1 MTNPA
6 SITDT
11 NNTTYSNMT
20 VENGLDNLLNDNSV
34 LDNNLAL
41 NHNSDSIDDL
51 NYATL
56 TDALEQ
62 TVFESFDD
70 GLYIGMMSGTSLDG
84 MDAVLCQFS
93 GTDSG
98 QQPMRLLATYS
109 QDFPPRL
116 REVLLAL
123 CQPNGVRELMP
134 STDEPSH
141 EPNSEPNSELDWFGW
156 ASKEYSEFASDV
168 VNTLLQQ
175 SNTDSESVLAI
186 GCHGQTVRH
195 RPHMG
200 FTLQLV
206 DANIIAERTGIS
218 VVSDFRRR
226 DMAVG
231 GQGAPLVPAFHQALF
246 ATADSTRILLNL
258 GGIANITVLPALAN
272 NTSNPQRADH
282 QQRASEQI
290 DSQQIVGQKIDSVVG
305 YDTGPANLLLD
316 AWTTLHTDSNYDAG
330 GAWAQ
335 SGQVIE
341 PLLNQLLEH
350 PFFARFYP
358 KSTGRE
364 DFNLDWLQSELQKFD
379 QASAQIRYSS
389 ADVQATL
396 TELTAVSAC
405 NQINLFIQAYENSSV
420 YVCGGGALNDYL
432 MTRLQAHL
440 PYCKVETTAGLGLNP
455 AWVESVAFAWLARQ
469 TLIGETGNLPAVTG
483 ANKGVVLGQ
492 VCFA

>member
-6 SITDT
+6 SIADT
-11 NNTTYSNMT
+11 NDNTDSTINYD
-20 VENGLDNLLNDNSV
+20 DNLNNT
-34 LDNNLAL
+34 LDKTL
-41 NHNSDSIDDL
+41 DDDL

-62 TVFESFDD
+62 TVFENFDD

-84 MDAVLCQFS
+84 MDAVLCQF
-93 GTDSG
+93 GG
-98 QQPMRLLATYS
+98 EENIQQPLRLLASIS

-123 CQPNGVRELMP
+123 CQPNGVQELT
-134 STDEPSH
+134 STMGEPS
-141 EPNSEPNSELDWFGW
+141 SELDWFGW
-156 ASKEYSEFASDV
+156 ASKEYAEFASDV
-168 VNTLLQQ
+168 VNNLLQQ
-175 SNTDSESVLAI
+175 SNTDVESVLAI

-195 RPHMG
+195 RPQMG
-200 FTLQLV
+200 FSLQLL

-246 ATADSTRILLNL
+246 ATSDSTRVLLNL
-258 GGIANITVLPALAN
+258 GGIANITVLPANAN
-272 NTSNPQRADH
+272 LINANTANDVLVNNSPV
-282 QQRASEQI
+282 I
-290 DSQQIVGQKIDSVVG
+290 G

-316 AWTTLHTDSNYDAG
+316 AWTALHTDKDYDAG

-335 SGQVIE
+335 SGQVVE
-341 PLLNQLLEH
+341 PLLNQLIEH
-350 PFFARFYP
+350 PFFARTYP

-364 DFNLDWLQSELQKFD
+364 DFNLAWLQSELQKFD
-379 QASAQIRYSS
+379 QASAHIRYSS

-396 TELTAVSAC
+396 TELTAMSASM
-405 NQINLFIQAYENSSV
+405 QINMFIKANENSSV

-440 PYCKVETTAGLGLNP
+440 PHCKVETTASLGLNP
-455 AWVESVAFAWLARQ
+455 AWVEAVAFAWLARQ
-469 TLIGETGNLPAVTG
+469 TLMGETGNLPAVTG
-483 ANKGVVLGQ
+483 ASKGVVLGQ

>member
-6 SITDT
+6 SIADT
-11 NNTTYSNMT
+11 NDNTDSTINYD
-20 VENGLDNLLNDNSV
+20 DNLNNT
-34 LDNNLAL
+34 LDKTL
-41 NHNSDSIDDL
+41 DDDL

-62 TVFESFDD
+62 TVFENFDD

-84 MDAVLCQFS
+84 MDAVLCQF
-93 GTDSG
+93 GG
-98 QQPMRLLATYS
+98 EENIQQPLRLLASIS

-123 CQPNGVRELMP
+123 CQPNGVQELT
-134 STDEPSH
+134 STMGEPS
-141 EPNSEPNSELDWFGW
+141 SELDWFGW
-156 ASKEYSEFASDV
+156 ASKEYAEFASEV
-168 VNTLLQQ
+168 VNNLLQQ
-175 SNTDSESVLAI
+175 SNTDVESVLAI

-195 RPHMG
+195 RPQMG
-200 FTLQLV
+200 FSLQLL

-246 ATADSTRILLNL
+246 ATPDSTRVLLNL
-258 GGIANITVLPALAN
+258 GGIANITVLPANASLINAN
-272 NTSNPQRADH
+272 PANDA
-282 QQRASEQI
+282 
-290 DSQQIVGQKIDSVVG
+290 VVNNSPVIG

-316 AWTTLHTDSNYDAG
+316 AWTALHTDKDYDAG

-335 SGQVIE
+335 SGQVVE
-341 PLLNQLLEH
+341 PLLNQLIEH
-350 PFFARFYP
+350 PFFARTYP

-364 DFNLDWLQSELQKFD
+364 DFNLAWLQSELQKFD
-379 QASAQIRYSS
+379 QASAHIRYSS

-396 TELTAVSAC
+396 TELTAMSASM
-405 NQINLFIQAYENSSV
+405 QINLFIKANENSSV

-440 PYCKVETTAGLGLNP
+440 PHCKVGTTASLGLNP
-455 AWVESVAFAWLARQ
+455 AWVEAVAFAWLARQ
-469 TLIGETGNLPAVTG
+469 TLMGETGNLPAVTG

>member
-6 SITDT
+6 SIADT
-11 NNTTYSNMT
+11 NDNTDSTINYD
-20 VENGLDNLLNDNSV
+20 DNLNNT
-34 LDNNLAL
+34 LDKTL
-41 NHNSDSIDDL
+41 DDDL

-62 TVFESFDD
+62 TVFENFDD

-84 MDAVLCQFS
+84 MDAVLCQF
-93 GTDSG
+93 GG
-98 QQPMRLLATYS
+98 EENIQQPLRLLASIS

-123 CQPNGVRELMP
+123 CQPNGVQELT
-134 STDEPSH
+134 STMGEPS
-141 EPNSEPNSELDWFGW
+141 SELDWFGW
-156 ASKEYSEFASDV
+156 ASKEYAEFASDV
-168 VNTLLQQ
+168 VNNLLQQ
-175 SNTDSESVLAI
+175 SNTDVESVLAI

-195 RPHMG
+195 RPQMG
-200 FTLQLV
+200 FSLQLL

-246 ATADSTRILLNL
+246 AMPDSTRVLLNL
-258 GGIANITVLPALAN
+258 GGIANITVLPANDSSINAN
-272 NTSNPQRADH
+272 DAVVNNS
-282 QQRASEQI
+282 
-290 DSQQIVGQKIDSVVG
+290 SVIG

-316 AWTTLHTDSNYDAG
+316 AWTALHTDKDYDAG

-335 SGQVIE
+335 SGQVVE
-341 PLLNQLLEH
+341 PLLNQLIEH
-350 PFFARFYP
+350 PFFARTYP

-364 DFNLDWLQSELQKFD
+364 DFNLAWLQSELQKFD
-379 QASAQIRYSS
+379 QASAHIRYSS

-396 TELTAVSAC
+396 TELTAMSASM
-405 NQINLFIQAYENSSV
+405 QINMFIKANENSSV

-440 PYCKVETTAGLGLNP
+440 PHCKVETTASLGLNP
-455 AWVESVAFAWLARQ
+455 AWVEAVAFGWLARQ
-469 TLIGETGNLPAVTG
+469 TLMGETGNLPAVTG
-483 ANKGVVLGQ
+483 ASKGVVLGQ

>member
-6 SITDT
+6 SIADT
-11 NNTTYSNMT
+11 HHNTYVNLGVDSA
-20 VENGLDNLLNDNSV
+20 LDKHLND
-34 LDNNLAL
+34 
-41 NHNSDSIDDL
+41 IDDL

-56 TDALEQ
+56 TEALEQ
-62 TVFESFDD
+62 TVFENFDD

-93 GTDSG
+93 DHVSDESDT
-98 QQPMRLLATYS
+98 QRPMRLLATYS

-123 CQPNGVRELMP
+123 CQPNGVSQLV
-134 STDEPSH
+134 
-141 EPNSEPNSELDWFGW
+141 PNADEPNSELDWFGW
-156 ASKEYSEFASDV
+156 ANREYAEFASDV
-168 VNTLLQQ
+168 VNTLLKKAK
-175 SNTDSESVLAI
+175 TDPEAVLAI

-195 RPHMG
+195 RPQMG
-200 FTLQLV
+200 FSLQLV
-206 DANIIAERTGIS
+206 DPNIIAERTGIS

-246 ATADSTRILLNL
+246 AATDNTRVLLNL
-258 GGIANITVLPALAN
+258 GGIANITVLPASSAHTPN
-272 NTSNPQRADH
+272 QEP
-282 QQRASEQI
+282 
-290 DSQQIVGQKIDSVVG
+290 SQSVVG

-316 AWTTLHTDSNYDAG
+316 AWTTLHTDKGYDAG

-335 SGQVIE
+335 SGQIVE
-341 PLLNQLLEH
+341 PLLNQFLEH
-350 PFFARFYP
+350 PFFTRPYP

-364 DFNLDWLQSELQKFD
+364 DFNLEWLQDELQKFD
-379 QASAQIRYSS
+379 QASVHVRYSS

-396 TELTAVSAC
+396 TELTAVSASA
-405 NQINLFIQAYENSSV
+405 QIKQFLNKEGQDCGAI
-420 YVCGGGALNDYL
+420 YVCGGGALNNYL
-432 MTRLQAHL
+432 IKRLQANL
-440 PYCKVETTAGLGLNP
+440 PHCTVETTARLGLNP
-455 AWVESVAFAWLARQ
+455 TWVEAVAFAWLARQ
-469 TLIGETGNLPAVTG
+469 TLMGETGNLPAVTG

>member
-6 SITDT
+6 STADT
-11 NNTTYSNMT
+11 RPDLEMDSD
-20 VENGLDNLLNDNSV
+20 LDNSLEN
-34 LDNNLAL
+34 
-41 NHNSDSIDDL
+41 IDDL

-56 TDALEQ
+56 TEALEQ
-62 TVFESFDD
+62 TVFENFDD

-84 MDAVLCQFS
+84 MDAVLCQF
-93 GTDSG
+93 GTDTG
-98 QQPMRLLATYS
+98 NEDEAQQPMRFLASYS

-123 CQPNGVRELMP
+123 CQPNGVQTLTP
-134 STDEPSH
+134 TAD
-141 EPNSEPNSELDWFGW
+141 EPNSELDWFGW
-156 ASKEYSEFASDV
+156 ASREYGEFASEV
-168 VNTLLQQ
+168 VNTLLTQAD
-175 SNTDSESVLAI
+175 TDVELVLAI

-195 RPHMG
+195 RPQMG
-200 FTLQLV
+200 FSLQLL

-246 ATADSTRILLNL
+246 ATPDSTRVLLNL
-258 GGIANITVLPALAN
+258 GGIANITVLPAASN
-272 NTSNPQRADH
+272 NSSNQPDN
-282 QQRASEQI
+282 I
-290 DSQQIVGQKIDSVVG
+290 IGNVVDNGVVG

-316 AWTTLHTDSNYDAG
+316 AWTALHTDKDYDAG
-330 GAWAQ
+330 GTWAQ
-335 SGQVIE
+335 SGQVID

-350 PFFARFYP
+350 PFFAKSYP

-364 DFNLDWLQSELQKFD
+364 DFNLAWLQDELQKFE
-379 QASAQIRYSS
+379 QASAVIRYSS

-396 TELTAVSAC
+396 TELTAISASA
-405 NQINLFIQAYENSSV
+405 QINKFIDANKNTSV

-440 PYCKVETTAGLGLNP
+440 PHCTVETTASLGLDP
-455 AWVESVAFAWLARQ
+455 TWVEAVAFAWLARQ
-469 TLIGETGNLPAVTG
+469 TLMGETGNLPAVTG
-483 ANKGVVLGQ
+483 ASKNVVLGQ

>member
-6 SITDT
+6 SIADT
-11 NNTTYSNMT
+11 NDNTHSTINY
-20 VENGLDNLLNDNSV
+20 
-34 LDNNLAL
+34 DNNLDNTL
-41 NHNSDSIDDL
+41 DNGLENSLAHIEDL

-62 TVFESFDD
+62 TVFENFDN

-93 GTDSG
+93 SDSSAETDT
-98 QQPMRLLATYS
+98 QQPMRLLATHS
-109 QDFPPRL
+109 QAFPPRL

-123 CQPNGVRELMP
+123 CQPNGVQELVP
-134 STDEPSH
+134 AEG
-141 EPNSEPNSELDWFGW
+141 EPNSELDWFGW
-156 ASKEYSEFASDV
+156 ASKEYAEFASEV
-168 VNTLLQQ
+168 VNNLLQQ
-175 SNTDSESVLAI
+175 SNTDVESVLAI

-195 RPHMG
+195 RPQLG
-200 FTLQLV
+200 FSLQLV

-231 GQGAPLVPAFHQALF
+231 GQGAPLVPAFHKALF
-246 ATADSTRILLNL
+246 ATPDSTRVLLNL
-258 GGIANITVLPALAN
+258 GGIANITVLPAN
-272 NTSNPQRADH
+272 
-282 QQRASEQI
+282 
-290 DSQQIVGQKIDSVVG
+290 DSPVIG

-316 AWTTLHTDSNYDAG
+316 AWTALHTDKDYDAG
-330 GAWAQ
+330 GTWAQ

-341 PLLNQLLEH
+341 PLLNQLIEH
-350 PFFARFYP
+350 PFFARTYP

-364 DFNLDWLQSELQKFD
+364 DFNLVWLQDELQKFD
-379 QASAQIRYSS
+379 QASAHIRYSS

-396 TELTAVSAC
+396 TELTAMSASM
-405 NQINLFIQAYENSSV
+405 QINMFINAHENSSV

-440 PYCKVETTAGLGLNP
+440 PHCTVETTASLGLNP
-455 AWVESVAFAWLARQ
+455 AWVEAVAFAWLARQ

-483 ANKGVVLGQ
+483 ASKGVVLGQ

>member
-6 SITDT
+6 SIADT
-11 NNTTYSNMT
+11 NDNTDSTINYD
-20 VENGLDNLLNDNSV
+20 DNLNNT
-34 LDNNLAL
+34 LDKTL
-41 NHNSDSIDDL
+41 DDDL

-62 TVFESFDD
+62 TVFENFDD

-93 GTDSG
+93 SDSSAETDT
-98 QQPMRLLATYS
+98 QQPMRLLATHS
-109 QDFPPRL
+109 QEFPPRL
-116 REVLLAL
+116 RKVLLAL
-123 CQPNGVRELMP
+123 CQPNGVQELIP
-134 STDEPSH
+134 AEG
-141 EPNSEPNSELDWFGW
+141 EPNSELDWFGW
-156 ASKEYSEFASDV
+156 ASKEYAEFASEV
-168 VNTLLQQ
+168 VNNLLQQ
-175 SNTDSESVLAI
+175 SNTDVESVLAI

-195 RPHMG
+195 RPQLG
-200 FTLQLV
+200 FSLQLV

-246 ATADSTRILLNL
+246 ATPDSTRVLLNL
-258 GGIANITVLPALAN
+258 GGIANITVLPA
-272 NTSNPQRADH
+272 S
-282 QQRASEQI
+282 
-290 DSQQIVGQKIDSVVG
+290 DSPVIG

-316 AWTTLHTDSNYDAG
+316 AWTTLHTEKDYDAG

-335 SGQVIE
+335 SGQVVE

-350 PFFARFYP
+350 PFFHKSYP

-364 DFNLDWLQSELQKFD
+364 DFNLAWLQDELQKFD
-379 QASAQIRYSS
+379 QASAHIRYSS

-396 TELTAVSAC
+396 TELTAMSASM
-405 NQINLFIQAYENSSV
+405 QINMFINAHENSSV

-440 PYCKVETTAGLGLNP
+440 PHCTVETTASLGLNP
-455 AWVESVAFAWLARQ
+455 AWVEAVAFAWLARQ

-483 ANKGVVLGQ
+483 ASKGVVLGQ

>member
-1 MTNPA
+1 MTKPV
-6 SITDT
+6 SIDDIQNTPDTDL
-11 NNTTYSNMT
+11 SLEMSLDSR
-20 VENGLDNLLNDNSV
+20 LDN
-34 LDNNLAL
+34 
-41 NHNSDSIDDL
+41 IDDL

-62 TVFESFDD
+62 TVFENFDD

-93 GTDSG
+93 SDSSAETDT
-98 QQPMRLLATYS
+98 QQPMRLLATHS
-109 QDFPPRL
+109 QEFPPRL
-116 REVLLAL
+116 RKVLLAL
-123 CQPNGVRELMP
+123 CQPNGVQELLP
-134 STDEPSH
+134 AEG
-141 EPNSEPNSELDWFGW
+141 EPNSELDWFGW
-156 ASKEYSEFASDV
+156 ASKEYAEFASEV
-168 VNTLLQQ
+168 VNNLLQQ
-175 SNTDSESVLAI
+175 SNTDVESVLAI

-195 RPHMG
+195 RPQLG
-200 FTLQLV
+200 FSLQLV

-246 ATADSTRILLNL
+246 ATPDSTRVLLNL
-258 GGIANITVLPALAN
+258 GGIANITVLPA
-272 NTSNPQRADH
+272 S
-282 QQRASEQI
+282 
-290 DSQQIVGQKIDSVVG
+290 DSPVIG

-316 AWTTLHTDSNYDAG
+316 AWTTLHTEKDYDAG

-335 SGQVIE
+335 SGQVVE

-350 PFFARFYP
+350 PFFHKSYP

-364 DFNLDWLQSELQKFD
+364 DFNLAWLQDELQKFD
-379 QASAQIRYSS
+379 QASADVRYSS

-396 TELTAVSAC
+396 TELTAMSASM
-405 NQINLFIQAYENSSV
+405 QINMFINAHENSSV

-440 PYCKVETTAGLGLNP
+440 PHCTVETTASLGLNP
-455 AWVESVAFAWLARQ
+455 AWVEAVAFAWLARQ

-483 ANKGVVLGQ
+483 ASKGVVLGQ

>member
-6 SITDT
+6 SIADT
-11 NNTTYSNMT
+11 NDNTHSTINY
-20 VENGLDNLLNDNSV
+20 
-34 LDNNLAL
+34 DNNLDNTL
-41 NHNSDSIDDL
+41 DNSLENSLAHIDDL

-62 TVFESFDD
+62 TVFENFDD

-93 GTDSG
+93 SNTETETDT
-98 QQPMRLLATYS
+98 QQPLRLLASIS

-123 CQPNGVRELMP
+123 CQPNGVQELVP
-134 STDEPSH
+134 TVG
-141 EPNSEPNSELDWFGW
+141 EPNSELDWFGW
-156 ASKEYSEFASDV
+156 ASKEYAEFASDV
-168 VNTLLQQ
+168 VNNLLQQ
-175 SNTDSESVLAI
+175 SNTDVESVLAI

-195 RPHMG
+195 RPQMG
-200 FTLQLV
+200 FSLQLL

-246 ATADSTRILLNL
+246 ATPDSTRVLLNL
-258 GGIANITVLPALAN
+258 GGIANITVLPANDSSVNDALVN
-272 NTSNPQRADH
+272 NSPV
-282 QQRASEQI
+282 I
-290 DSQQIVGQKIDSVVG
+290 G
-305 YDTGPANLLLD
+305 YDT
-316 AWTTLHTDSNYDAG
+316 
-330 GAWAQ
+330 AQ
-335 SGQVIE
+335 SGQVVE
-341 PLLNQLLEH
+341 PLLNQLIEH
-350 PFFARFYP
+350 PFFARTYP

-364 DFNLDWLQSELQKFD
+364 DFNLAWLQSELQKFD
-379 QASAQIRYSS
+379 QASAHIRYSS

-396 TELTAVSAC
+396 TELTAMSASM
-405 NQINLFIQAYENSSV
+405 QINMFINAQENSSV

-440 PYCKVETTAGLGLNP
+440 PHCTVETTASLGLNP
-455 AWVESVAFAWLARQ
+455 AWVEAVAFAWLARQ
-469 TLIGETGNLPAVTG
+469 TLMGETGNLPAVTG
-483 ANKGVVLGQ
+483 ASKGVVLGQ

>member
-1 MTNPA
+1 MTKPV
-6 SITDT
+6 SITDNPHST
-11 NNTTYSNMT
+11 DIDLSINS
-20 VENGLDNLLNDNSV
+20 GLDDHV
-34 LDNNLAL
+34 HNN
-41 NHNSDSIDDL
+41 DDL

-56 TDALEQ
+56 TEALEQ
-62 TVFESFDD
+62 TVFENFDD

-93 GTDSG
+93 DSASQESDT

-123 CQPNGVRELMP
+123 CQPNGVSQLTP
-134 STDEPSH
+134 ATDEPS
-141 EPNSEPNSELDWFGW
+141 SELDWFGW
-156 ASKEYSEFASDV
+156 ASREYGEFASNV
-168 VNTLLQQ
+168 VNSLLQQ
-175 SNTDSESVLAI
+175 AQVEAETVLAI

-200 FTLQLV
+200 FSLQLV

-246 ATADSTRILLNL
+246 TTMDNTRVLLNL
-258 GGIANITVLPALAN
+258 GGIANITVLPAVSHEAAN
-272 NTSNPQRADH
+272 HHSSH
-282 QQRASEQI
+282 VI
-290 DSQQIVGQKIDSVVG
+290 G

-316 AWTTLHTDSNYDAG
+316 AWTTLHTDKDYDAG

-335 SGQVIE
+335 SGQIVE

-350 PFFARFYP
+350 PFFAKPYP

-364 DFNLDWLQSELQKFD
+364 DFNLEWLQDELQKFD
-379 QASAQIRYSS
+379 QASVYTRYSS

-396 TELTAVSAC
+396 TELTAISASI
-405 NQINLFIQAYENSSV
+405 QIKQVLLKEKQDCGAI

-432 MTRLQAHL
+432 IERLQVNL
-440 PYCKVETTAGLGLNP
+440 PHCTVATTASLGLDP
-455 AWVESVAFAWLARQ
+455 TWVEAVAFAWLSRQ
-469 TLIGETGNLPAVTG
+469 TLMGESGNLPEVTG

>member
-6 SITDT
+6 STADT
-11 NNTTYSNMT
+11 NDNTDSTINYD
-20 VENGLDNLLNDNSV
+20 DNLNNT
-34 LDNNLAL
+34 LDKTL
-41 NHNSDSIDDL
+41 DDDL

-62 TVFESFDD
+62 TVFENFDD

-84 MDAVLCQFS
+84 MDAVLCQFD
-93 GTDSG
+93 GEENI
-98 QQPMRLLATYS
+98 QQPLRLLASIS

-123 CQPNGVRELMP
+123 CQPNGVQELTPTMG
-134 STDEPSH
+134 EPS
-141 EPNSEPNSELDWFGW
+141 SELDWFGW
-156 ASKEYSEFASDV
+156 ASKEYAEFASDV
-168 VNTLLQQ
+168 VNNLLQQ
-175 SNTDSESVLAI
+175 SNTDVESVLAI

-195 RPHMG
+195 RPQMG
-200 FTLQLV
+200 FSLQLL

-246 ATADSTRILLNL
+246 ATPDSTRVLLNL
-258 GGIANITVLPALAN
+258 GGIANITVLPANAN
-272 NTSNPQRADH
+272 LINANPAND
-282 QQRASEQI
+282 ANDALVNNSPVI
-290 DSQQIVGQKIDSVVG
+290 G

-316 AWTTLHTDSNYDAG
+316 AWTALHTDKDYDAG

-335 SGQVIE
+335 SGQVVE
-341 PLLNQLLEH
+341 PLLNQLIEH
-350 PFFARFYP
+350 PFFARTYP

-364 DFNLDWLQSELQKFD
+364 DFNLAWLQSELQKFD
-379 QASAQIRYSS
+379 QASAHIRYSS

-396 TELTAVSAC
+396 TELTAMSASM
-405 NQINLFIQAYENSSV
+405 QINMFIKANENSSV

-432 MTRLQAHL
+432 ITRLQAHL
-440 PYCKVETTAGLGLNP
+440 PHCKVETTASLGLNP
-455 AWVESVAFAWLARQ
+455 AWVEAVAFAWLARQ
-469 TLIGETGNLPAVTG
+469 TLMGETGNLPAVTG
-483 ANKGVVLGQ
+483 ASKGVVLGQ

>member
-6 SITDT
+6 TATDNENIGYPDLT
-11 NNTTYSNMT
+11 SGNSND
-20 VENGLDNLLNDNSV
+20 LD
-34 LDNNLAL
+34 
-41 NHNSDSIDDL
+41 
-51 NYATL
+51 YATL
-56 TDALEQ
+56 SDALEQ

-84 MDAVLCQFS
+84 MDAVLCQFADAS
-93 GTDSG
+93 ADVSTDNNTDA
-98 QQPMRLLATYS
+98 PMQLVATYS
-109 QDFPPRL
+109 QDFPKRL

-123 CQPNGVRELMP
+123 CQPNGVNDLI
-134 STDEPSH
+134 SQDD
-141 EPNSEPNSELDWFGW
+141 EPNSELDWFGW
-156 ASKEYSEFASDV
+156 ASRMYGEFASEV

-175 SNTDSESVLAI
+175 ADIDADSVLAI

-195 RPHMG
+195 RPQMG

-246 ATADSTRILLNL
+246 ANPNMTRVLLNL
-258 GGIANITVLPALAN
+258 GGIANITVLPATVTSKN
-272 NTSNPQRADH
+272 NNQ
-282 QQRASEQI
+282 ASDKASHKEN
-290 DSQQIVGQKIDSVVG
+290 KVVG

-316 AWTTLHTDSNYDAG
+316 AWTALHTGESYDAG
-330 GAWAQ
+330 GAWAE
-335 SGQVIE
+335 SGQIIE
-341 PLLNQLLEH
+341 PLLEQLLAH
-350 PFFARFYP
+350 PFFVKAYP

-364 DFNLDWLQSELQKFD
+364 DFNIAWLQDELQKFD
-379 QASAQIRYSS
+379 KAAVNTRYSS

-396 TELTAVSAC
+396 TELTAISAI
-405 NQINLFIQAYENSSV
+405 NQIKQFITEDKNSAI

-432 MTRLQAHL
+432 MTRLQANL
-440 PYCKVETTAGLGLNP
+440 PHCIVATTAQLGLDP
-455 AWVESVAFAWLARQ
+455 TWVEAVAFAWLARQ
-469 TLIGETGNLPAVTG
+469 TLMGETGNLPAVTG
-483 ANKGVVLGQ
+483 ASKGAVLGQ

>member
-1 MTNPA
+1 MTKPV
-6 SITDT
+6 SIDDIQNTPDTDL
-11 NNTTYSNMT
+11 SLEMSLDSR
-20 VENGLDNLLNDNSV
+20 LDN
-34 LDNNLAL
+34 
-41 NHNSDSIDDL
+41 IDDL

-62 TVFESFDD
+62 TVFENFDD

-93 GTDSG
+93 SDSSAETDT
-98 QQPMRLLATYS
+98 QQPMRLLATHS
-109 QDFPPRL
+109 QEFPPRL

-123 CQPNGVRELMP
+123 CQPNGVQELIP
-134 STDEPSH
+134 AEG
-141 EPNSEPNSELDWFGW
+141 EPNSELDWFGW
-156 ASKEYSEFASDV
+156 ASKEYAEFASEV
-168 VNTLLQQ
+168 VNNLLQQ
-175 SNTDSESVLAI
+175 SNTDVESVLAI

-195 RPHMG
+195 RPQLG
-200 FTLQLV
+200 FSLQLV

-246 ATADSTRILLNL
+246 ATPDSTRVLLNL
-258 GGIANITVLPALAN
+258 GGIANITVLPAN
-272 NTSNPQRADH
+272 
-282 QQRASEQI
+282 
-290 DSQQIVGQKIDSVVG
+290 DSPVIG

-316 AWTTLHTDSNYDAG
+316 AWTALHTDKDYDAG
-330 GAWAQ
+330 GTWAQ
-335 SGQVIE
+335 SGQVVE
-341 PLLNQLLEH
+341 PLLNQLIEH
-350 PFFARFYP
+350 PFFARTYP

-364 DFNLDWLQSELQKFD
+364 DFNLVWLQDELQKFD
-379 QASAQIRYSS
+379 QASAHIRYSS

-396 TELTAVSAC
+396 TELTAMSTSM
-405 NQINLFIQAYENSSV
+405 QINMFINAHENSSV

-440 PYCKVETTAGLGLNP
+440 PHCTVETTASLGLNP
-455 AWVESVAFAWLARQ
+455 AWVEAVAFAWLARQ

>member
-1 MTNPA
+1 MSKPF
-6 SITDT
+6 
-11 NNTTYSNMT
+11 SNS
-20 VENGLDNLLNDNSV
+20 NNDNWSE
-34 LDNNLAL
+34 LEADA
-41 NHNSDSIDDL
+41 DL

-62 TVFESFDD
+62 TVFENFDD

-84 MDAVLCQFS
+84 MDAALCQFS
-93 GTDSG
+93 SSEDDIST
-98 QQPMRLLATYS
+98 PMKLLATYS
-109 QDFPPRL
+109 QDFSPHL

-123 CQPNGVRELMP
+123 CQPNGVKDLV
-134 STDEPSH
+134 SQDDESK
-141 EPNSEPNSELDWFGW
+141 SELDWFGW
-156 ASKEYSEFASDV
+156 ASRKYGEFASEV

-175 SNTDSESVLAI
+175 SNIDADSVLAI

-195 RPHMG
+195 RPQMG
-200 FTLQLV
+200 FSLQLL
-206 DANIIAERTGIS
+206 DANIIAERTAIS

-231 GQGAPLVPAFHQALF
+231 GQGAPLVPAFHNALF
-246 ATADSTRILLNL
+246 ADFNHTRVLLNL
-258 GGIANITVLPALAN
+258 GGIANITILPATVAN
-272 NTSNPQRADH
+272 EEIK
-282 QQRASEQI
+282 QQ
-290 DSQQIVGQKIDSVVG
+290 VVG

-316 AWTTLHTDSNYDAG
+316 AWAKQHIDKEYDAG

-350 PFFARFYP
+350 SFFAQSYP

-364 DFNLDWLQSELQKFD
+364 DFNLDWLQAELQKFD
-379 QASAQIRYSS
+379 QASTATRYSV

-396 TELTAVSAC
+396 TELTAISAC
-405 NQINLFIQAYENSSV
+405 DQINGFISNQENSSV
-420 YVCGGGALNDYL
+420 YVCGGGALNGYL

-440 PYCKVETTAGLGLNP
+440 PYCKVETTASLGLEP
-455 AWVESVAFAWLARQ
+455 TWVEAVAFAWLARQ
-469 TLIGETGNLPAVTG
+469 TLMGETGNLPAVTG
-483 ANKGVVLGQ
+483 AHKGVVLGQ

>member
-6 SITDT
+6 SIADT
-11 NNTTYSNMT
+11 EHNAIADLLMN
-20 VENGLDNLLNDNSV
+20 NGLDSSSND
-34 LDNNLAL
+34 
-41 NHNSDSIDDL
+41 IDDL
-51 NYATL
+51 TDDNSNYATL

-84 MDAVLCQFS
+84 MDAVICQFNHDVGDTENTS
-93 GTDSG
+93 NKDNT
-98 QQPMRLLATYS
+98 QPPMQLLATYS

-123 CQPNGVRELMP
+123 CQPNGVNQLVPEA
-134 STDEPSH
+134 DEPT
-141 EPNSEPNSELDWFGW
+141 SELDWFGW
-156 ASKEYSEFASDV
+156 ASREYAEFASEV

-175 SNTDSESVLAI
+175 ANIDAESVLAI

-195 RPHMG
+195 RPQMG
-200 FTLQLV
+200 FSLQLV

-246 ATADSTRILLNL
+246 GASDDTRVILNL
-258 GGIANITVLPALAN
+258 GGIANITVLPADGKD
-272 NTSNPQRADH
+272 Q
-282 QQRASEQI
+282 
-290 DSQQIVGQKIDSVVG
+290 VVG

-316 AWTTLHTDSNYDAG
+316 AWTALHTDNSYDAS

-335 SGQVIE
+335 SGVIIE
-341 PLLNQLLEH
+341 PLLQQFLAH
-350 PFFARFYP
+350 PFFAQSHP

-364 DFNLDWLQSELQKFD
+364 VFNLAWLQDELQTFD
-379 QASAQIRYSS
+379 QASVYTRYSS

-396 TELTAVSAC
+396 TELTAISASA
-405 NQINLFIQAYENSSV
+405 QINNFITTDKNSSV
-420 YVCGGGALNDYL
+420 SVCGGGALNDYL

-440 PYCKVETTAGLGLNP
+440 PHSTVMTTDHLGLAP
-455 AWVESVAFAWLARQ
+455 TWVESVAFAWLARQ
-469 TLIGETGNLPAVTG
+469 TLMGETGNLPAVTG

>member
-6 SITDT
+6 SIADT
-11 NNTTYSNMT
+11 NDSTINYD
-20 VENGLDNLLNDNSV
+20 DNLNNT
-34 LDNNLAL
+34 LDKTL
-41 NHNSDSIDDL
+41 DDDL

-62 TVFESFDD
+62 TVFENFDD

-84 MDAVLCQFS
+84 MDAVLCQF
-93 GTDSG
+93 GGEENT
-98 QQPMRLLATYS
+98 QQPMRLLATHS
-109 QDFPPRL
+109 QEFPPRL

-123 CQPNGVRELMP
+123 CQPNGVQELIP
-134 STDEPSH
+134 AEG
-141 EPNSEPNSELDWFGW
+141 EPNSELDWFGW
-156 ASKEYSEFASDV
+156 ASKEYAEFASEV
-168 VNTLLQQ
+168 VNNLLQQ
-175 SNTDSESVLAI
+175 SNTDVESVLAI

-195 RPHMG
+195 RPQLG
-200 FTLQLV
+200 FSLQLV

-246 ATADSTRILLNL
+246 ATPDSTRVLLNL
-258 GGIANITVLPALAN
+258 GGIANITVLPAN
-272 NTSNPQRADH
+272 
-282 QQRASEQI
+282 
-290 DSQQIVGQKIDSVVG
+290 DSSAIG

-316 AWTTLHTDSNYDAG
+316 AWTALHTDKDYDAG
-330 GAWAQ
+330 GTWAQ
-335 SGQVIE
+335 SGQVVE
-341 PLLNQLLEH
+341 PLLNQLIEH
-350 PFFARFYP
+350 PFFARTYP

-364 DFNLDWLQSELQKFD
+364 DFNLAWLQDELQKFD
-379 QASAQIRYSS
+379 QASAHIRYSS

-396 TELTAVSAC
+396 TELTAMSASM
-405 NQINLFIQAYENSSV
+405 QINMFINAHENSSV

-440 PYCKVETTAGLGLNP
+440 PHCTVETTASLGLNP
-455 AWVESVAFAWLARQ
+455 AWVEAVAFAWLARQ

-483 ANKGVVLGQ
+483 ASKGVVLGQ

>member
-6 SITDT
+6 SIADT
-11 NNTTYSNMT
+11 NDNTDSTINYD
-20 VENGLDNLLNDNSV
+20 DNLNNT
-34 LDNNLAL
+34 LDKTL
-41 NHNSDSIDDL
+41 DDDL

-62 TVFESFDD
+62 TVFENFDD

-84 MDAVLCQFS
+84 MDAVLCQF
-93 GTDSG
+93 GG
-98 QQPMRLLATYS
+98 EENIQQPLRLLASIS

-123 CQPNGVRELMP
+123 CQPNGVQELT
-134 STDEPSH
+134 STMGEPS
-141 EPNSEPNSELDWFGW
+141 SELDWFGW
-156 ASKEYSEFASDV
+156 ASKEYAEFASDV
-168 VNTLLQQ
+168 VNNLLQQ
-175 SNTDSESVLAI
+175 SNTDVESVLAI

-195 RPHMG
+195 RPQMG
-200 FTLQLV
+200 FSLQLL

-246 ATADSTRILLNL
+246 ATPDSTRVLLNL
-258 GGIANITVLPALAN
+258 GGIANITVLPANDSSVNDALVN
-272 NTSNPQRADH
+272 NSPV
-282 QQRASEQI
+282 I
-290 DSQQIVGQKIDSVVG
+290 G

-316 AWTTLHTDSNYDAG
+316 AWTALHTDKDYDAG

-335 SGQVIE
+335 SGQVVE
-341 PLLNQLLEH
+341 PLLNQLIEH
-350 PFFARFYP
+350 PFFARTYP

-364 DFNLDWLQSELQKFD
+364 DFNLAWLQSELQKFD
-379 QASAQIRYSS
+379 QASAHIRYSS

-396 TELTAVSAC
+396 TELTAMSASM
-405 NQINLFIQAYENSSV
+405 QINMFINAQENSSV

-440 PYCKVETTAGLGLNP
+440 PHCKVETTASLGLNP
-455 AWVESVAFAWLARQ
+455 AWVEAVAFAWLARQ
-469 TLIGETGNLPAVTG
+469 TLMGETGNLPAVTG
-483 ANKGVVLGQ
+483 ASKGVVLGQ

>member
-1 MTNPA
+1 MTKPV
-6 SITDT
+6 SIDDIQNTPDTDL
-11 NNTTYSNMT
+11 SLEMSLDSR
-20 VENGLDNLLNDNSV
+20 LDN
-34 LDNNLAL
+34 
-41 NHNSDSIDDL
+41 IDDL

-62 TVFESFDD
+62 TVFENFDD

-93 GTDSG
+93 SDSSAEKDT
-98 QQPMRLLATYS
+98 QQPMRLLATHS
-109 QDFPPRL
+109 QEFPPRL

-123 CQPNGVRELMP
+123 CQPNGVQELIP
-134 STDEPSH
+134 AEG
-141 EPNSEPNSELDWFGW
+141 EPNSELDWFGW
-156 ASKEYSEFASDV
+156 ASKEYAEFASEV
-168 VNTLLQQ
+168 VNNLLQQ
-175 SNTDSESVLAI
+175 SNTDVESVLAI

-195 RPHMG
+195 RPQLG
-200 FTLQLV
+200 FSLQLV

-246 ATADSTRILLNL
+246 ATPDSTRVLLNL
-258 GGIANITVLPALAN
+258 GGIANITVLPAN
-272 NTSNPQRADH
+272 
-282 QQRASEQI
+282 
-290 DSQQIVGQKIDSVVG
+290 DSPVIG

-316 AWTTLHTDSNYDAG
+316 AWTALHTDKDYDAG
-330 GAWAQ
+330 GTWAQ
-335 SGQVIE
+335 SGQVVE

-350 PFFARFYP
+350 PFFARTYP
-358 KSTGRE
+358 KSRGRE
-364 DFNLDWLQSELQKFD
+364 DFNLAWLQDELQKFD
-379 QASAQIRYSS
+379 QASAHIRYSS

-396 TELTAVSAC
+396 TELTAMSASM
-405 NQINLFIQAYENSSV
+405 QINMFINAHENSSV

-440 PYCKVETTAGLGLNP
+440 PHCTVETTASLGLNP
-455 AWVESVAFAWLARQ
+455 AWVEAVAFAWLARQ

-483 ANKGVVLGQ
+483 ASKGVVLGQ

>member
-6 SITDT
+6 SIADT
-11 NNTTYSNMT
+11 NDNTDSTINYD
-20 VENGLDNLLNDNSV
+20 DNLNNT
-34 LDNNLAL
+34 LDKTL
-41 NHNSDSIDDL
+41 DDDL

-62 TVFESFDD
+62 TVFENFDD

-84 MDAVLCQFS
+84 MDAVLCQFD
-93 GTDSG
+93 GEENI
-98 QQPMRLLATYS
+98 QQPLRLLASIS

-123 CQPNGVRELMP
+123 CQPNGVQELT
-134 STDEPSH
+134 STMGEPS
-141 EPNSEPNSELDWFGW
+141 SELDWFGW
-156 ASKEYSEFASDV
+156 ASKEYAEFASDV
-168 VNTLLQQ
+168 VNNLLQQ
-175 SNTDSESVLAI
+175 SNTDVESVLAI

-195 RPHMG
+195 RPQMG
-200 FTLQLV
+200 FSLQLL

-246 ATADSTRILLNL
+246 ATPDSTRVLLNL
-258 GGIANITVLPALAN
+258 GGIANITVLPANAN
-272 NTSNPQRADH
+272 LINANPAND
-282 QQRASEQI
+282 ALVNNSPVI
-290 DSQQIVGQKIDSVVG
+290 G

-316 AWTTLHTDSNYDAG
+316 AWTALHTDKDYDAG

-335 SGQVIE
+335 SGQVVE
-341 PLLNQLLEH
+341 PLLNQLIEH
-350 PFFARFYP
+350 PFFARTYP

-364 DFNLDWLQSELQKFD
+364 DFNLAWLQSELQKFD
-379 QASAQIRYSS
+379 QASAHIRYSS

-396 TELTAVSAC
+396 TELTAMSASM
-405 NQINLFIQAYENSSV
+405 QINMFIKANENSSV

-440 PYCKVETTAGLGLNP
+440 PHCKVETTASLGLNP
-455 AWVESVAFAWLARQ
+455 AWVEAVAFAWLARQ
-469 TLIGETGNLPAVTG
+469 TLMGETGNLPAVTG
-483 ANKGVVLGQ
+483 ASKGVVLGQ

>member
-6 SITDT
+6 SIADT
-11 NNTTYSNMT
+11 NDNTDSTINCD
-20 VENGLDNLLNDNSV
+20 DNLNNT
-34 LDNNLAL
+34 LDKTL
-41 NHNSDSIDDL
+41 DDDL

-62 TVFESFDD
+62 TVFENFDD

-84 MDAVLCQFS
+84 MDAVLCQFDGKENS
-93 GTDSG
+93 
-98 QQPMRLLATYS
+98 QQPLRLLASIS

-123 CQPNGVRELMP
+123 CQPNGVQELTPTMG
-134 STDEPSH
+134 EPS
-141 EPNSEPNSELDWFGW
+141 SELDWFGW
-156 ASKEYSEFASDV
+156 ASKEYAEFASDV
-168 VNTLLQQ
+168 VNNLLQQ

-195 RPHMG
+195 RPQMG
-200 FTLQLV
+200 FSLQLL

-246 ATADSTRILLNL
+246 AMPDSTRVLLNL
-258 GGIANITVLPALAN
+258 GGIANITVLPANDSSINAN
-272 NTSNPQRADH
+272 TAVVNNS
-282 QQRASEQI
+282 
-290 DSQQIVGQKIDSVVG
+290 SVIG

-316 AWTTLHTDSNYDAG
+316 AWTALHTDKDYDAG

-335 SGQVIE
+335 SGQVVE
-341 PLLNQLLEH
+341 PLLNQLIEH
-350 PFFARFYP
+350 PFFARTYP

-364 DFNLDWLQSELQKFD
+364 DFNLAWLQSELQKFD
-379 QASAQIRYSS
+379 QASAHIRYSS

-396 TELTAVSAC
+396 TELTAMSASM
-405 NQINLFIQAYENSSV
+405 QINMFIEVNENSSV

-440 PYCKVETTAGLGLNP
+440 PHCTVETTTSLGLNP
-455 AWVESVAFAWLARQ
+455 AWVEAVAFAWLARQ
-469 TLIGETGNLPAVTG
+469 TLMGETGNLPAVTG
-483 ANKGVVLGQ
+483 ASKGVVLGQ

>member
-6 SITDT
+6 SIADT
-11 NNTTYSNMT
+11 NDNTDSTINYD
-20 VENGLDNLLNDNSV
+20 DNLNNT
-34 LDNNLAL
+34 LDKTL
-41 NHNSDSIDDL
+41 DDDL

-62 TVFESFDD
+62 TVFENFDD

-84 MDAVLCQFS
+84 MDAVLCQF
-93 GTDSG
+93 GG
-98 QQPMRLLATYS
+98 EENIQQPLRLLASIS

-123 CQPNGVRELMP
+123 CQPNGVQELT
-134 STDEPSH
+134 STMGEPS
-141 EPNSEPNSELDWFGW
+141 SELDWFGW
-156 ASKEYSEFASDV
+156 ASKEYAEFASEV
-168 VNTLLQQ
+168 VNNLLQQ
-175 SNTDSESVLAI
+175 SNTDVESVLAI

-195 RPHMG
+195 RPQMG
-200 FTLQLV
+200 FSLQLL

-246 ATADSTRILLNL
+246 ATPDSTRVLLNL
-258 GGIANITVLPALAN
+258 GGIANITVLPANASLINAN
-272 NTSNPQRADH
+272 PANDA
-282 QQRASEQI
+282 
-290 DSQQIVGQKIDSVVG
+290 VVNNSPVIG

-316 AWTTLHTDSNYDAG
+316 AWTALHTDKDYDAG

-335 SGQVIE
+335 SGQVVE
-341 PLLNQLLEH
+341 PLLNQLIEH
-350 PFFARFYP
+350 PFFARTYP

-364 DFNLDWLQSELQKFD
+364 DFNLAWLQSELQKFD
-379 QASAQIRYSS
+379 QASAHIRYSS

-396 TELTAVSAC
+396 TELTAMSASM
-405 NQINLFIQAYENSSV
+405 QINLFIKANENSSV

-440 PYCKVETTAGLGLNP
+440 PHCKVETTASLGLNP
-455 AWVESVAFAWLARQ
+455 AWVEAVAFAWLARQ
-469 TLIGETGNLPAVTG
+469 TLMGETGNLPAVTG
-483 ANKGVVLGQ
+483 ASKGVVLGQ

>member
-1 MTNPA
+1 MTKPV
-6 SITDT
+6 SIDDIQNTPDTDL
-11 NNTTYSNMT
+11 SLEMSLDSR
-20 VENGLDNLLNDNSV
+20 LDN
-34 LDNNLAL
+34 
-41 NHNSDSIDDL
+41 IDDL

-62 TVFESFDD
+62 TVFENFDD

-93 GTDSG
+93 SDSSAEKDT
-98 QQPMRLLATYS
+98 QQPMQLLATHS
-109 QDFPPRL
+109 QAFPPRL
-116 REVLLAL
+116 RKVLLAL
-123 CQPNGVRELMP
+123 CQPNGVQELIP
-134 STDEPSH
+134 AEGK
-141 EPNSEPNSELDWFGW
+141 PNSELDWFGW
-156 ASKEYSEFASDV
+156 ASKEYAEFASDV
-168 VNTLLQQ
+168 VNNLLQQ
-175 SNTDSESVLAI
+175 SNTDVESVLAI

-195 RPHMG
+195 RPQLG
-200 FTLQLV
+200 FSLQLV

-246 ATADSTRILLNL
+246 ATPDSTRVLLNL
-258 GGIANITVLPALAN
+258 GGIANITVLPA
-272 NTSNPQRADH
+272 S
-282 QQRASEQI
+282 
-290 DSQQIVGQKIDSVVG
+290 DSPVIG

-316 AWTTLHTDSNYDAG
+316 AWTTLHTEKDYDAG

-335 SGQVIE
+335 SGQVVE

-350 PFFARFYP
+350 PFFHKSYP

-364 DFNLDWLQSELQKFD
+364 DFNLAWLQDELQKFD
-379 QASAQIRYSS
+379 QASADVRYSS

-396 TELTAVSAC
+396 TELTAMSASM
-405 NQINLFIQAYENSSV
+405 QINMFINAHENSSV

-440 PYCKVETTAGLGLNP
+440 PHCTVETTASLGLNP
-455 AWVESVAFAWLARQ
+455 AWVEAVAFAWLARQ

-483 ANKGVVLGQ
+483 ASKGVVLGQ

>member
-6 SITDT
+6 SIADT
-11 NNTTYSNMT
+11 NDNTDSTINYD
-20 VENGLDNLLNDNSV
+20 DNLNNT
-34 LDNNLAL
+34 LDKTL
-41 NHNSDSIDDL
+41 DDDL

-62 TVFESFDD
+62 TVFENFDD

-84 MDAVLCQFS
+84 MDAVLCQF
-93 GTDSG
+93 GG
-98 QQPMRLLATYS
+98 EENIQQPLRLLASIS

-123 CQPNGVRELMP
+123 CQPNGVQELTPTMG
-134 STDEPSH
+134 EPS
-141 EPNSEPNSELDWFGW
+141 SELDWFGW
-156 ASKEYSEFASDV
+156 ASKEYAEFASDV
-168 VNTLLQQ
+168 VNNLLQQ
-175 SNTDSESVLAI
+175 SNTDVESVLAI

-195 RPHMG
+195 RPQMG
-200 FTLQLV
+200 FSLQLL

-246 ATADSTRILLNL
+246 ATPDSTRVLLNL
-258 GGIANITVLPALAN
+258 GGIANITVLPANAN
-272 NTSNPQRADH
+272 LINANPAND
-282 QQRASEQI
+282 ALVNNS
-290 DSQQIVGQKIDSVVG
+290 SVIG

-316 AWTTLHTDSNYDAG
+316 AWTALHTDKDYDAG

-335 SGQVIE
+335 SGQVVE
-341 PLLNQLLEH
+341 PLLNQLIEH
-350 PFFARFYP
+350 PFFARTYP

-364 DFNLDWLQSELQKFD
+364 DFNLAWLQSELQKFD
-379 QASAQIRYSS
+379 QASAHIRYSS

-396 TELTAVSAC
+396 TELTAMSASM
-405 NQINLFIQAYENSSV
+405 QINMFIKAKENSSV

-440 PYCKVETTAGLGLNP
+440 PHCKVETTASLGLNP
-455 AWVESVAFAWLARQ
+455 AWVEAVAFAWLARQ
-469 TLIGETGNLPAVTG
+469 TLMGETGNLPAVTG
-483 ANKGVVLGQ
+483 ASKGVVLGQ

>member
-1 MTNPA
+1 MSKPTPT
-6 SITDT
+6 I
-11 NNTTYSNMT
+11 NNVQQDVLS
-20 VENGLDNLLNDNSV
+20 DN
-34 LDNNLAL
+34 
-41 NHNSDSIDDL
+41 DDI

-62 TVFESFDD
+62 NVFENFDN

-84 MDAVLCQFS
+84 MDAVLCQFNHDNTTS
-93 GTDSG
+93 A
-98 QQPMRLLATYS
+98 PMTLVATYS

-123 CQPNGVRELMP
+123 CQPNGVNELI
-134 STDEPSH
+134 SEVN
-141 EPNSEPNSELDWFGW
+141 EPNSKSSELDWFGW
-156 ASKEYSEFASDV
+156 ASRAYGEFASEV
-168 VNTLLQQ
+168 ANKLLQQ
-175 SNTDSESVLAI
+175 ANVDADSVLAI

-195 RPHMG
+195 RPQMG
-200 FTLQLV
+200 FSLQLL
-206 DANIIAERTGIS
+206 DANIIAEHTGIS

-246 ATADSTRILLNL
+246 ATPNVTRVLLNL
-258 GGIANITVLPALAN
+258 GGIANIAVLPAAV
-272 NTSNPQRADH
+272 SNKAKQ
-282 QQRASEQI
+282 SEQ
-290 DSQQIVGQKIDSVVG
+290 QQVVG

-316 AWTTLHTDSNYDAG
+316 AWTLLHTGKNYDAG

-350 PFFARFYP
+350 PFFNKTHP

-364 DFNLDWLQSELQKFD
+364 DFNLGWLQNELQEFD
-379 QASAQIRYSS
+379 KAATDTRYSS

-396 TELTAVSAC
+396 TELTAITAS
-405 NQINLFIQAYENSSV
+405 NQISQFTNDVDNIVENQTAEV
-420 YVCGGGALNDYL
+420 YVCGGGALNHYL

-440 PYCKVETTAGLGLNP
+440 PHCKVATSTSLGLEP
-455 AWVESVAFAWLARQ
+455 TWVEAVAFAWLARQ
-469 TLIGETGNLPAVTG
+469 TLMGETGNLPAVTG
-483 ANKGVVLGQ
+483 ATKSVVLGQ

>member
-6 SITDT
+6 SIADT
-11 NNTTYSNMT
+11 HHNAHPDLEMDSD
-20 VENGLDNLLNDNSV
+20 LDNRLENT
-34 LDNNLAL
+34 
-41 NHNSDSIDDL
+41 DDL

-56 TDALEQ
+56 TEALEQ
-62 TVFESFDD
+62 TMFENFDE

-93 GTDSG
+93 SNTDTG
-98 QQPMRLLATYS
+98 NKEETQQPMRLLASYS

-123 CQPNGVRELMP
+123 CQPNGVKELIA
-134 STDEPSH
+134 SDA
-141 EPNSEPNSELDWFGW
+141 EPNSENHSELEWFGW
-156 ASKEYSEFASDV
+156 ASREYGEFSSDV
-168 VNTLLQQ
+168 VNTLLLQV
-175 SNTDSESVLAI
+175 DIDAEAVLAI

-195 RPHMG
+195 RPQMG
-200 FTLQLV
+200 FSLQLL
-206 DANIIAERTGIS
+206 DANIIAERTCIS

-246 ATADSTRILLNL
+246 ATPDSTRVLLNL
-258 GGIANITVLPALAN
+258 GGIANITVLPASSDN
-272 NTSNPQRADH
+272 SSNQPDN
-282 QQRASEQI
+282 
-290 DSQQIVGQKIDSVVG
+290 IVDNVEGNVVGYGVVG

-316 AWTTLHTDSNYDAG
+316 AWTALHTDKGYDAG

-350 PFFARFYP
+350 PFFAKPYP

-364 DFNLDWLQSELQKFD
+364 DFNLAWLQDELQTFD
-379 QASAQIRYSS
+379 QTTADIRYSA

-396 TELTAVSAC
+396 TELTAISASS
-405 NQINLFIQAYENSSV
+405 QITQFIKNNKNSAV

-432 MTRLQAHL
+432 MSRLRTHL
-440 PYCKVETTAGLGLNP
+440 PQCSVETTASLGLEP
-455 AWVESVAFAWLARQ
+455 TWVEAVAFAWLARQ
-469 TLIGETGNLPAVTG
+469 TLMGETGNLPAVTG
-483 ANKGVVLGQ
+483 ASKNVVLGQ

>member
-6 SITDT
+6 SIADTDH
-11 NNTTYSNMT
+11 NALADLLMNS
-20 VENGLDNLLNDNSV
+20 GLDNP
-34 LDNNLAL
+34 
-41 NHNSDSIDDL
+41 SDDIDDL
-51 NYATL
+51 TSDNSNYASL

-84 MDAVLCQFS
+84 MDAVLCQFNPEMNNE
-93 GTDSG
+93 DSS
-98 QQPMRLLATYS
+98 QPPMRLLTTYS

-123 CQPNGVRELMP
+123 CQPNGVNQLVPEA
-134 STDEPSH
+134 
-141 EPNSEPNSELDWFGW
+141 NEPNSELDWFGW
-156 ASKEYSEFASDV
+156 ASRAYAEFASEV

-175 SNTDSESVLAI
+175 SDTDPESVLAI

-195 RPHMG
+195 RPLMG
-200 FTLQLV
+200 FSLQLV

-218 VVSDFRRR
+218 VVNDFRRR

-246 ATADSTRILLNL
+246 ATPDSTRVLLNL
-258 GGIANITVLPALAN
+258 GGIANITVLPAN
-272 NTSNPQRADH
+272 GKDQ
-282 QQRASEQI
+282 
-290 DSQQIVGQKIDSVVG
+290 VVG

-316 AWTTLHTDSNYDAG
+316 AWISLHTDNAYDAV

-335 SGQVIE
+335 SGAIIE
-341 PLLNQLLEH
+341 PLLQQLLAH
-350 PFFARFYP
+350 PFFAQSHP

-364 DFNLDWLQSELQKFD
+364 DFNLTWLQNELQAFE
-379 QASAQIRYSS
+379 QANANISYSA

-396 TELTAVSAC
+396 TELTAVSAST
-405 NQINLFIQAYENSSV
+405 QINMFISHSKNSSV

-440 PYCKVETTAGLGLNP
+440 PHCTVKTTEHLGLAP
-455 AWVESVAFAWLARQ
+455 TWVEAVAFAWLARQ
-469 TLIGETGNLPAVTG
+469 TLMGETGNLPAVTG
-483 ANKGVVLGQ
+483 ANKSVVLGQ

>member
-6 SITDT
+6 SIADT
-11 NNTTYSNMT
+11 NDNTHSTINY
-20 VENGLDNLLNDNSV
+20 
-34 LDNNLAL
+34 DNNLDNTLANGL
-41 NHNSDSIDDL
+41 ENSLAHIDDL

-62 TVFESFDD
+62 TVFENFDD

-84 MDAVLCQFS
+84 MDAVLCQF
-93 GTDSG
+93 GGEENT
-98 QQPMRLLATYS
+98 QQPMRLLATRS

-123 CQPNGVRELMP
+123 CQPNGVQELVP
-134 STDEPSH
+134 TVG
-141 EPNSEPNSELDWFGW
+141 EPNSELDWFGW
-156 ASKEYSEFASDV
+156 ASKEYAEFASEV
-168 VNTLLQQ
+168 VNNLLQQ
-175 SNTDSESVLAI
+175 SNTDVESVLAI

-195 RPHMG
+195 RPQMG
-200 FTLQLV
+200 FSLQLL

-246 ATADSTRILLNL
+246 ATPDSTRVLLNL
-258 GGIANITVLPALAN
+258 GGIANITVLPANDSSVNDAVVN
-272 NTSNPQRADH
+272 NSPV
-282 QQRASEQI
+282 I
-290 DSQQIVGQKIDSVVG
+290 G

-316 AWTTLHTDSNYDAG
+316 AWTALHTDKGYDAG

-335 SGQVIE
+335 SGQVVE
-341 PLLNQLLEH
+341 PLLNQLIEH
-350 PFFARFYP
+350 PFFARTYP

-364 DFNLDWLQSELQKFD
+364 DFNLAWLQSELQKFD
-379 QASAQIRYSS
+379 QASAHIRYSS

-396 TELTAVSAC
+396 TELTAMSASM
-405 NQINLFIQAYENSSV
+405 QINMFINAQENSSV

-440 PYCKVETTAGLGLNP
+440 PHCTVETTASLGLNP
-455 AWVESVAFAWLARQ
+455 AWVEAVAFAWLARQ
-469 TLIGETGNLPAVTG
+469 TLMGETGNLPAVTG
-483 ANKGVVLGQ
+483 ASKGVVLGQ

>member
-6 SITDT
+6 SIADT
-11 NNTTYSNMT
+11 NDNTHSTINY
-20 VENGLDNLLNDNSV
+20 
-34 LDNNLAL
+34 DNNLDNTL
-41 NHNSDSIDDL
+41 DNGLENSLAHIDDL

-62 TVFESFDD
+62 TVFENFDD

-84 MDAVLCQFS
+84 MDAVLCQF
-93 GTDSG
+93 GGEENT
-98 QQPMRLLATYS
+98 QQPMRLLATRS

-123 CQPNGVRELMP
+123 CQPNGVQELVP
-134 STDEPSH
+134 TVG
-141 EPNSEPNSELDWFGW
+141 EPNSELDWFGW
-156 ASKEYSEFASDV
+156 ASKEYAEFASDV
-168 VNTLLQQ
+168 VNNLLQQ
-175 SNTDSESVLAI
+175 SNTDVESVLAI

-195 RPHMG
+195 RPQMG
-200 FTLQLV
+200 FSLQLL

-246 ATADSTRILLNL
+246 ATPDSTRVLLNL
-258 GGIANITVLPALAN
+258 GGIANITVLPANDSSVNDAVVN
-272 NTSNPQRADH
+272 NSPV
-282 QQRASEQI
+282 I
-290 DSQQIVGQKIDSVVG
+290 G

-316 AWTTLHTDSNYDAG
+316 AWTALHTDKDYDAG

-335 SGQVIE
+335 SGQVVE
-341 PLLNQLLEH
+341 PLLNQLIEH
-350 PFFARFYP
+350 PFFARTYP

-364 DFNLDWLQSELQKFD
+364 DFNLAWLQSELQKFD
-379 QASAQIRYSS
+379 QASAHIRYSS

-396 TELTAVSAC
+396 TELTAMSASM
-405 NQINLFIQAYENSSV
+405 QINMFINAQENSSV

-440 PYCKVETTAGLGLNP
+440 PHCSVETTASLGLNP
-455 AWVESVAFAWLARQ
+455 AWVEAVAFAWLARQ
-469 TLIGETGNLPAVTG
+469 TLMGETGNLPAVTG
-483 ANKGVVLGQ
+483 ASKGVVLGQ

>member
-1 MTNPA
+1 MDKT
-6 SITDT
+6 
-11 NNTTYSNMT
+11 
-20 VENGLDNLLNDNSV
+20 LD
-34 LDNNLAL
+34 
-41 NHNSDSIDDL
+41 DDL

-62 TVFESFDD
+62 TVFENFDD

-84 MDAVLCQFS
+84 MDAVLCQFD
-93 GTDSG
+93 GEENI
-98 QQPMRLLATYS
+98 QQPLRLLASIS

-123 CQPNGVRELMP
+123 CQPNGVQELT
-134 STDEPSH
+134 STMGEPS
-141 EPNSEPNSELDWFGW
+141 SELDWFGW
-156 ASKEYSEFASDV
+156 ASKEYAEFASDV
-168 VNTLLQQ
+168 VNNLLQQ
-175 SNTDSESVLAI
+175 SNTDVESVLAI

-195 RPHMG
+195 RPQMG
-200 FTLQLV
+200 FSLQLL

-246 ATADSTRILLNL
+246 ATPDSTRVLLNL
-258 GGIANITVLPALAN
+258 GGIANITVLPANAN
-272 NTSNPQRADH
+272 LINANPAND
-282 QQRASEQI
+282 ALVNNSPVI
-290 DSQQIVGQKIDSVVG
+290 G

-316 AWTTLHTDSNYDAG
+316 AWTALHTDKDYDAG

-335 SGQVIE
+335 SGQVVE
-341 PLLNQLLEH
+341 PLLNQLIEH
-350 PFFARFYP
+350 PFFARTYP

-364 DFNLDWLQSELQKFD
+364 DFNLAWLQSELQKFD
-379 QASAQIRYSS
+379 QASAHIRYSS
-389 ADVQATL
+389 ADVRATL
-396 TELTAVSAC
+396 TELTAMSASM
-405 NQINLFIQAYENSSV
+405 QINMFIKAKENSSV

-440 PYCKVETTAGLGLNP
+440 PHCKVETTASLGLNP
-455 AWVESVAFAWLARQ
+455 AWVEAVAFAWLARQ
-469 TLIGETGNLPAVTG
+469 TLMGETGNLPAVTG
-483 ANKGVVLGQ
+483 ASKGVVLGQ